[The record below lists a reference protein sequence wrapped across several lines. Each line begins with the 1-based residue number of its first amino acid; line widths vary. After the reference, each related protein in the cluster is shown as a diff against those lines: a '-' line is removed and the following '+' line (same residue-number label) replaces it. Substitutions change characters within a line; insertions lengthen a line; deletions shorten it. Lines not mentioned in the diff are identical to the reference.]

1 MRIFPRWFSGQTA
14 LLAAGFTVLIA
25 VSAAT
30 AWLLNDV
37 RENYGNV
44 AETLETQYRLVD
56 LQLQLRS
63 AETNQRGF
71 LINSDREFQWRYE
84 QFSGRVEPALQA
96 LKDLPNATAAQRR
109 VIEAI
114 SPLIAAKLDEMRR
127 IVSLGAAGRTDEAS
141 ALFQTD
147 RGRTLMTE
155 ISTKVEALKRD
166 EEAALKQ
173 YTQDARRSEFMLLLV
188 TMIGAVL
195 IVLLAAASVV
205 LVRRSTSDLW
215 KAQQELKEAN
225 EGLEDRISERTA
237 DLQEANEELQR
248 FAYIV
253 SHDLRSPLVNIM
265 GFTAELEALRDHALA
280 PQQGGEAA
288 PSGAPADADAA
299 RQDFDEA
306 LGFIKSS
313 IAKMDRLINAILRLS
328 RAGRREFKR
337 EQVDLAELFKS
348 ISEAVAHQ
356 ADAAGATI
364 TIGKVPTV
372 ISDRLAL
379 EQIFSN
385 LIDNAIKYL
394 REGIES
400 RISVKSEETSRR
412 VSIKVADNGRGI
424 DSQDRERVFDLFRRA
439 GTQDRPGEGIGL
451 AHVRT
456 LVRRV
461 GGTIKLESTP
471 DEGSIFTVTLPKIWA
486 GANPKGTA

>member
-1 MRIFPRWFSGQTA
+1 MRLVPRWLSGQVA
-14 LLAAGFTVLIA
+14 LLAAGFAVLII

-30 AWLLNDV
+30 AWLINDA
-37 RENYGNV
+37 RENY
-44 AETLETQYRLVD
+44 AQITETLETQYRLVD
-56 LQLQLRS
+56 LQLQLRN

-71 LINSDREFQWRYE
+71 LINDDPEFQRRYE
-84 QFSGRVEPALQA
+84 NFAGRIEPAFQA
-96 LKDLPNATAAQRR
+96 LKDLPNATPAQRR
-109 VIEAI
+109 VFEAI
-114 SPLIAAKLDEMRR
+114 APLVMAKLDEMRR
-127 IVSLGAAGRTDEAS
+127 VTALRSAGRVDEA
-141 ALFQTD
+141 ATLFQSNQ
-147 RGRTLMTE
+147 GRALMSA
-155 ISTKVEALKRD
+155 ISAEVEKLKRD
-166 EEAALKQ
+166 EERLLKE
-173 YTQDARRSEFMLLLV
+173 YTRDARQSEWMLLII
-188 TMIGAVL
+188 TIIGAIL
-195 IVLLAAASVV
+195 IVLLAAASVA
-205 LVRRSTSDLW
+205 LVRRSTSALRD
-215 KAQQELKEAN
+215 AQRELKDAN
-225 EGLEDRISERTA
+225 EGLEDRISERTT

-265 GFTAELEALRDHALA
+265 GFTAELETLRDHALA
-280 PQQGGEAA
+280 QQQGGGAA
-288 PSGAPADADAA
+288 SSGAPADADSA

-328 RAGRREFKR
+328 RAGRREFTR
-337 EQVDLAELFKS
+337 EQVDLAELFQS
-348 ISEAVAHQ
+348 IVEAVAHQ

-364 TIGKVPTV
+364 TVGKVPAV

-394 REGIES
+394 REDSEG
-400 RISVKSEETSRR
+400 RISVTSEETSRR
-412 VSIKVADNGRGI
+412 VSIQIADNGRGI

-471 DEGSIFTVTLPKIWA
+471 GEGSTFTVTLPKIWA
-486 GANPKGTA
+486 GINPKGAA